1 MECSSQPTR
10 VLLEGD
16 DRLEL
21 SFVELVVVASECSE
35 DESEIFDL
43 VDGLIDS
50 GRVRLMET
58 RDGVGGLGAGTAL

>member
-1 MECSSQPTR
+1 
-10 VLLEGD
+10 LLEGD

>member
-1 MECSSQPTR
+1 
-10 VLLEGD
+10 LLEGD

-58 RDGVGGLGAGTAL
+58 RDGVGGLGAGTAQ

>member
-1 MECSSQPTR
+1 
-10 VLLEGD
+10 LLEGD

-43 VDGLIDS
+43 VDDLIDS

-58 RDGVGGLGAGTAL
+58 RDGVGGLGAGTAQ